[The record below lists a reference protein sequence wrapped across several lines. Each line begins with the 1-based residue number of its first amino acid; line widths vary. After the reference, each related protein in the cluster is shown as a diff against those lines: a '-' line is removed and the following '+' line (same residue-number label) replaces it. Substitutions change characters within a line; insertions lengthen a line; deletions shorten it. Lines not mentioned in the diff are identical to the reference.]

1 MTTALRERP
10 SCGME
15 SETGSR
21 SSADYDIL
29 VVEDDEDC
37 REVLCSLL
45 GSEGYRVQAAA
56 SGAEALDA
64 LARMSKP
71 PRFVLLDLIMP
82 GMSGFE
88 FLRAMRRAPA
98 LAATPVV
105 VHSGVCEDPEL
116 DALRKVERWL
126 RKPVTVDALLE
137 ITREL
142 TR

>member
-1 MTTALRERP
+1 
-10 SCGME
+10 ME
-15 SETGSR
+15 ACSR
-21 SSADYDIL
+21 SSASCDIL
-29 VVEDDEDC
+29 VVEDDDDC

-64 LARMSKP
+64 LARMCEP

-88 FLRAMRRAPA
+88 FLCAMRRAPA

-105 VHSGVCEDPEL
+105 MHSGVGQDL
-116 DALRKVERWL
+116 ARDAPRGVERWL
-126 RKPVTVDALLE
+126 RKPATVDALLE
-137 ITREL
+137 VTREL